1 MLDSPWPVWY
11 VSAAYLLF
19 IWLGPKYMRHKKPLN
34 LKTLM
39 ITYNL
44 VLVIFSAYMAIEVRR
59 VKLVIC
65 VTNLLLI
72 TIIWRLLY
80 VLRLSTIA
88 IKPNS

>member
-19 IWLGPKYMRHKKPLN
+19 VWLGPKYMRHKKALD

-44 VLVIFSAYMAIEVRR
+44 VLVVCSAYMAIEVGRPT
-59 VKLVIC
+59 VAPFIC
-65 VTNLLLI
+65 VISSIVKNDIVT
-72 TIIWRLLY
+72 LLY
-80 VLRLSTIA
+80 ILLFIYH
-88 IKPNS
+88 